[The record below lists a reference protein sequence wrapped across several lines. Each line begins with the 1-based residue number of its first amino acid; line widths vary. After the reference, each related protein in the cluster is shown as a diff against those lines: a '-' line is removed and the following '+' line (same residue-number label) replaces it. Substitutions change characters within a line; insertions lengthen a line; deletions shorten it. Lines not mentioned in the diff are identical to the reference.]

1 MKKKKTDEYNSLD
14 GEEIK
19 EAQSSDALSEE
30 ELAVLKASIESA
42 KIDRSKLPPHDT
54 SDKATFFR
62 FIKSNTLLAVASVIV
77 AVAIVAGAL
86 TGSAFLVKSFIEHTR
101 KYTIVIADED
111 PYTVDP
117 KSAVI
122 GDVLYV
128 DMIRLADV
136 VGLTV
141 SGSDTERQFT
151 SIKNGTYLLFENESE
166 YVYINGGITRIEA
179 VPLSGSRTVTA
190 KAYVSESSCL
200 VPYTFLT
207 KVISEDTIIMKFDS
221 ETRTIYLKPKYT
233 VYDGDLENRV
243 MKELLFITDN
253 FDVTIPEGDRPTYT
267 YSYAIDI
274 SEYINSI
281 DTEYLIL
288 VNKENSIETYAP
300 SNLKELECPT
310 TRSNLCLDYDAAVA
324 VEAMMREMAAA
335 GITETYVT
343 SAYRSYAYQKNL
355 YDGYVNDEMEK
366 DGTISQEEA
375 ERRASVYS
383 AKPGQS
389 EHQTGLCLDFITA
402 DMGGNL
408 NEEFENTEAFEWLRK
423 NAYKYGFILRYPKDK
438 VEVTGYQYEPWHYRF
453 VGRQAAS
460 EIYFSGMCLEEY
472 LAGQ

>member
-1 MKKKKTDEYNSLD
+1 MKKKRSQEYNSLE
-14 GEEIK
+14 GEEIN
-19 EAQSSDALSEE
+19 EPQQSDALSDE
-30 ELAVLKASIESA
+30 ELSVLRASIEGA
-42 KIDRSKLPPHDT
+42 QIDRSKLPPHDT

-62 FIKSNTLLAVASVIV
+62 FIKSNSLLAIASVIV
-77 AVAIVAGAL
+77 AVAIVVGAVAGSVFLAL
-86 TGSAFLVKSFIEHTR
+86 NFLEYTR
-101 KYTIVIADED
+101 KYTVVIADED
-111 PYTVDP
+111 PYTVDRQD
-117 KSAVI
+117 AVI

-128 DMIRLADV
+128 DMVKLADI

-141 SGSDTERQFT
+141 SGSESRIQFT
-151 SIKNGTYLLFENESE
+151 SIKNGSYLLFEDGSE
-166 YVYINGGITRIEA
+166 YVYINGGRTQIQA
-179 VPLSGSRTVTA
+179 VPLDGNRSVTA

-207 KVISEDTIIMKFDS
+207 KVISEDTLIMKFDS
-221 ETRTIYLKPKYT
+221 ETRTVYLKPKYT

-253 FDVTIPEGDRPTYT
+253 FDVTIPEGERPNYT
-267 YSYAIDI
+267 YSYTIDI
-274 SEYINSI
+274 SEYIGSI
-281 DTEYLIL
+281 DTEYLML
-288 VNKENSIETYAP
+288 VNKENSIGSYAP

-310 TRSNLCLDYDAAVA
+310 TRSNLSLDYDAAVA
-324 VEAMMREMAAA
+324 VEAMMIEMAAA
-335 GITETYVT
+335 GIKETYVT

-355 YDGYVNDEMEK
+355 YDGYVQKEMAE
-366 DGTISQEEA
+366 DPSISPEEA

-408 NEEFENTEAFEWLRK
+408 NEEFENKEAFEWLRK

>member
-1 MKKKKTDEYNSLD
+1 MKKKKNEEYNSLD

-19 EAQSSDALSEE
+19 GAEGSDALSDE
-30 ELAVLKASIESA
+30 ELAILKASIEGA
-42 KIDRSKLPPHDT
+42 RIDRSKLPPHDT

-62 FIKSNTLLAVASVIV
+62 FIKSNRLLTVASVIV
-77 AVAIVAGAL
+77 AVAIVVGAVA
-86 TGSAFLVKSFIEHTR
+86 GSALLAANFLEYTR
-101 KYTIVIADED
+101 KYTVVIADED
-111 PYTVDP
+111 PYTVDRQD
-117 KSAVI
+117 AVI

-128 DMIRLADV
+128 DMVKFAEI

-141 SGSDTERQFT
+141 SGSDSRIQFT
-151 SIKNGTYLLFENESE
+151 SIKNGSYLLFENGSE
-166 YVYINGGITRIEA
+166 YVYINGGRTQIRA
-179 VPLSGSRTVTA
+179 VSLDGNRSVTA
-190 KAYVSESSCL
+190 KAYVSESACL
-200 VPYTFLT
+200 VPYTFLN
-207 KVISEDTIIMKFDS
+207 KVISEDTLIMKFDK
-221 ETRTIYLKPKYT
+221 ETRTVYLKPKYT

-253 FDVTIPEGDRPTYT
+253 FDITIPEGDRPIYT
-267 YSYAIDI
+267 YSYAIDV

-281 DTEYLIL
+281 DTEYLML
-288 VNKENSIETYAP
+288 VNKENSVGAYAP

-310 TRSNLCLDYDAAVA
+310 TRSNLLLDHDAAVA
-324 VEAMMREMAAA
+324 VEAMMKEMAAA
-335 GITETYVT
+335 GIKETYVT
-343 SAYRSYAYQKNL
+343 SAYRSYSYQKNL
-355 YDGYVNDEMEK
+355 YDGYVQREK
-366 DGTISQEEA
+366 DADPSISTEEA

-389 EHQTGLCLDFITA
+389 EHQTGLCLDFITK

-408 NEEFENTEAFEWLRK
+408 NEEFEKKDAFEWLRS

-472 LAGQ
+472 LSGQ